1 MSLPQVAVGFKF
13 LSNLVARK
21 WKNGKDSFI
30 FLTGLKRKS
39 MLYIPRC
46 PETEM
51 NPSEGYCEWPE
62 TTKDVT
68 AGKKMST
75 KMLNMLEL
83 IRHHLL
89 EVEDDIDI
97 EYVGV
102 DSPPF

>member
-1 MSLPQVAVGFKF
+1 MAGCHALTDMQETATDWQDAMSLPQVAVGFKF

-68 AGKKMST
+68 AT

-83 IRHHLL
+83 IRHHF
-89 EVEDDIDI
+89 
-97 EYVGV
+97 
-102 DSPPF
+102 SMF